1 MGTKYLLLGNSKV
14 QFTKLLFILSD
25 GSNKIEHH
33 FLKWTQKC
41 SFFSNRNQTPY
52 LWLQTNVHGTL
63 KIVWPITTFLYFLYL
78 LKVLK
83 DGSKTCK
90 VHLSQSE
97 IFTNIYERHAHA
109 LFQLKS
115 FFWSLRAKASVS
127 FQLFPHLGIA

>member
-1 MGTKYLLLGNSKV
+1 MKCFELGFFSFQTTVHCLL
-14 QFTKLLFILSD
+14 IE
-25 GSNKIEHH
+25 IEHLI
-33 FLKWTQKC
+33 FGFK
-41 SFFSNRNQTPY
+41 RMY
-52 LWLQTNVHGTL
+52 IVYGTL
-63 KIVWPITTFLYFLYL
+63 KIVRPITTFLYFLYL

-115 FFWSLRAKASVS
+115 FF
-127 FQLFPHLGIA
+127 